1 MFSDSSWQTGA
12 FLSAALFVTAS
23 LPLVPPA
30 AAEPPHAPTR
40 IKTDAPVD
48 TRVCLLLYSDSS
60 ISFATIHGP
69 SDDARPHM
77 QAMPAAKDFFKRKL
91 KEDWAIAI
99 AGLAH
104 AFRDE
109 KTIKAL
115 SEHFPFAVRA
125 VDFSV
130 ATRDRTGWVMMN
142 TPQDLIDF
150 SLRLEDL
157 SRVIRS
163 HTYTVKAMLEAPSYF
178 ADCPQKGPNT
188 RHVLDIATDGTDT
201 QSNKL
206 AGATSFTGGVYRDT
220 RMMAARDAL
229 DAQDIQ
235 INAIGFKWTTGAHP
249 EIDDHINLEQM
260 LRDNM
265 VTQQRWGKV
274 FIVENHLRPN
284 GTPDFD
290 KIVQRI
296 AEIYAEKLIWE
307 IAGIPP
313 KTTAPRRAALPVST
327 QFAAYRR

>member
-1 MFSDSSWQTGA
+1 MFSYSPWQTRA

-23 LPLVPPA
+23 LPLAPPA
-30 AAEPPHAPTR
+30 TAELSQAPTR
-40 IKTDAPVD
+40 VKTDAPVD

-77 QAMPAAKDFFKRKL
+77 GVPPPAKEFFKRRL
-91 KEDWAIAI
+91 KEDWALSI
-99 AGLAH
+99 AGLAL

-115 SEHFPFAVRA
+115 SEHFPFAVRM

-130 ATRDRTGWVMMN
+130 VTRDRTGWVMMRN
-142 TPQDLIDF
+142 AQDLVDF

-178 ADCPQKGPNT
+178 ADCPQKGPHT

-206 AGATSFTGGVYRDT
+206 AGASNFIGGVYRDA

-229 DAQDIQ
+229 DAQGIQ

-249 EIDDHINLEQM
+249 EIDDAINLEQM

-274 FIVENHLRPN
+274 FIVENHLRAN

-290 KIVQRI
+290 KIVGRI
-296 AEIYAEKLIWE
+296 AEIYAKKLIWE
-307 IAGIPP
+307 IAGLPRN
-313 KTTAPRRAALPVST
+313 KTAPIMRSLPSR
-327 QFAAYRR
+327 FAAYER